1 MLFISYN
8 LRLPYERN
16 GSLGIAPTFLKFDSW
31 LPGAGFIPIISIIE
45 INQIKKGNCKQK
57 KSFMHTKRFIIFLK
71 IRVQFCVG
79 AIPRLPKNLQYS
91 FNFSTRNQETNKL
104 TLKSRGISNVEY
116 IQQ

>member
-45 INQIKKGNCKQK
+45 INQIKKGNYKKKIYYIFKNMSAIPCGCNSMSNERRFLTQFSFLYK
-57 KSFMHTKRFIIFLK
+57 KS
-71 IRVQFCVG
+71 
-79 AIPRLPKNLQYS
+79 
-91 FNFSTRNQETNKL
+91 RNQ
-104 TLKSRGISNVEY
+104 
-116 IQQ
+116 